1 MSRLSKDDLDVSK
14 IKVIYSDYFVNNND
28 STIVHKG
35 DEDVI
40 IRMHSATG
48 SRNTYMLK
56 NATNDQVMSVYFDAE
71 DSMDSDITYFDI
83 FPFESYLIVDQAPH
97 SWIMLDFHILWFFGG
112 FPPKLL

>member
-56 NATNDQVMSVYFDAE
+56 
-71 DSMDSDITYFDI
+71 ITYFDI

-112 FPPKLL
+112 FPPKML